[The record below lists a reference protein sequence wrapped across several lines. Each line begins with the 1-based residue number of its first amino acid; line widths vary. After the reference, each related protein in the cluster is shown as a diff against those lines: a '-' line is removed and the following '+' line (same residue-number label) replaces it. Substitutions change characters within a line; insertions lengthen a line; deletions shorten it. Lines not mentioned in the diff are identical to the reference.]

1 MKYTY
6 VIYCK
11 NALFDKA
18 FMNKILSFMLLYFY
32 EGRIDKALD
41 KYEKCAFTW
50 KTVSTLMCRKHLACR
65 FYPYK
70 PFLLLCVYDI

>member
-41 KYEKCAFTW
+41 KYEKCAFT
-50 KTVSTLMCRKHLACR
+50 
-65 FYPYK
+65 
-70 PFLLLCVYDI
+70 